1 MKGISP
7 ENLRDLILTVGI
19 HKAERPLSPI
29 EVAVLINTALNAGT
43 TINEVSQESLL
54 SEDMVR
60 RFNQLTKLPAEI
72 RHLVDWGRKLSKIS
86 FSAAV
91 KIASLKLE
99 TEQVIL
105 GEATLEHGFSK
116 KEVIEIVENR
126 NRIGK
131 PIDICIE
138 ETLKMRPQIIK
149 KYLFIG
155 SIKSQ
160 VVREGITNLS
170 QKERD
175 LLLKTI
181 INSNLPG
188 LPSWGGT
195 LGENRFSIVGDEV
208 LYQSLNSLPNDFA
221 TIINGYLKSE
231 LLKSG
236 QS

>member
-19 HKAERPLSPI
+19 HKKERQLSPI
-29 EVAVLINTALNAGT
+29 EAAVLISTALKAGT
-43 TINEVSQESLL
+43 TTEEFSQELML
-54 SEDMVR
+54 SKSMVE
-60 RFNQLTKLPAEI
+60 RFNQLTKLPVDI
-72 RHLVDWGRKLSKIS
+72 QHLVDWGRKLSKIS

-99 TEQVIL
+99 TEKVIL

-116 KEVIEIVENR
+116 NEVIEIVDNR

-149 KYLFIG
+149 RYLFIG
-155 SIKSQ
+155 SVKSQ
-160 VVREGITNLS
+160 VVRERITNLS

-195 LGENRFSIVGDEV
+195 LGENRFSIVGNEI
-208 LYQSLNSLPNDFA
+208 LYQSLNSLQNDFA
-221 TIINGYLKSE
+221 TSINGYLESE

-236 QS
+236 

>member
-19 HKAERPLSPI
+19 HKKERLLSPI
-29 EVAVLINTALNAGT
+29 EAAVLINTALKAGT
-43 TINEVSQESLL
+43 TTKEVSQIVLL
-54 SEDMVR
+54 SEDMVK
-60 RFNQLTKLPAEI
+60 RFNQLTKFPVEI
-72 RHLVDWGRKLSKIS
+72 QHLVDWGRKSSKIS

-91 KIASLKLE
+91 KITSLKLE
-99 TEQVIL
+99 TERLIL
-105 GEATLEHGFSK
+105 GEATLEYGFSK
-116 KEVIEIVENR
+116 NEVIEIVDNR

-149 KYLFIG
+149 RYLFIG
-155 SIKSQ
+155 SVKSQ
-160 VVREGITNLS
+160 VVRERITNLS

-175 LLLKTI
+175 LLLKTV

-188 LPSWGGT
+188 LPSWEGA
-195 LGENRFSIVGDEV
+195 LGENRFSIIGNEI
-208 LYQSLNSLPNDFA
+208 LYQSLSSLPNDFA
-221 TIINGYLKSE
+221 MSINGYLESE

-236 QS
+236 